1 MPVVNTVY
9 FDPAVGG
16 TGLTVTDDGNS
27 QTGLDND
34 GHRVRFVPALQ
45 NLVYIGAFV
54 KQRAVDVDAAVDE
67 VIAAKNTMK
76 QYVDAAVDEMM
87 DVLDDAVDEVM
98 DVLDDAIAAKNT
110 IEQYVD
116 DAQAIAD
123 DSAASALLAEKWA
136 SQITFPVADTRW
148 SAREYANH
156 AKSIADSMVNNIG
169 LSRVDG
175 GDAMTTVYATTIDGG
190 GAASVFTGAINCG
203 NAI

>member
-16 TGLTVTDDGNS
+16 TGLTVSDDGNN
-27 QTGLDND
+27 QTGLDAD

-67 VIAAKNTMK
+67 VMG
-76 QYVDAAVDEMM
+76 
-87 DVLDDAVDEVM
+87 AVDEVM
-98 DVLDDAIAAKNT
+98 DVLDEAIAAKNT

-136 SQITFPVADTRW
+136 SQLTFPVADTRW
-148 SAREYANH
+148 SAREYANQ
-156 AKSIADSMVNNIG
+156 AKSTADSMVNNIG

-175 GDAMTTVYATTIDGG
+175 GDAMTTIFATTVDGG
-190 GAASVFTGAINCG
+190 SAASVFTGAINCG

>member
-16 TGLTVTDDGNS
+16 TGLTVSDDGHP
-27 QTGLDND
+27 QFGLDAD

-54 KQRAVDVDAAVDE
+54 KQRAVDVD
-67 VIAAKNTMK
+67 T
-76 QYVDAAVDEMM
+76 
-87 DVLDDAVDEVM
+87 AVDEVM

-110 IEQYVD
+110 IEQYID

-123 DSAASALLAEKWA
+123 DSADSALLAEKWA
-136 SQITFPVADTRW
+136 SQLTFPVADTRW
-148 SAREYANH
+148 SAREYANQ
-156 AKSIADSMVNNIG
+156 AKSTADSMVNNIG

-175 GDAMTTVYATTIDGG
+175 GDAMTTVFATTIDGG

>member
-16 TGLTVTDDGNS
+16 TGLTVSDDGNPVS
-27 QTGLDND
+27 GLDAD

-67 VIAAKNTMK
+67 V
-76 QYVDAAVDEMM
+76 M
-87 DVLDDAVDEVM
+87 DVLDE
-98 DVLDDAIAAKNT
+98 AIAAKNT
-110 IEQYVD
+110 IEGYID

-123 DSAASALLAEKWA
+123 DSADSALLAEKWA
-136 SQITFPVADTRW
+136 SQLTFPVADTRW
-148 SAREYANH
+148 SAREYANQ
-156 AKSIADSMVNNIG
+156 AKSTADSMVNNIG

-175 GDAMTTVYATTIDGG
+175 GDAMTTVFATTIDGG

>member
-16 TGLTVTDDGNS
+16 TGLTVSDDGNPQS
-27 QTGLDND
+27 GLDAD

-45 NLVYIGAFV
+45 NLVYIGNFV
-54 KQRAVDVDAAVDE
+54 KQRAVDVDAAVDG
-67 VIAAKNTMK
+67 
-76 QYVDAAVDEMM
+76 
-87 DVLDDAVDEVM
+87 VM

-116 DAQAIAD
+116 DAKAIAD

-136 SQITFPVADTRW
+136 SQLTYPVADTRW

-175 GDAMTTVYATTIDGG
+175 GDSFTSIWSSSIDGG
-190 GAASVFTGAINCG
+190 SSGTVATVNINCG

>member
-16 TGLTVTDDGNS
+16 TGLTVSDDGNP
-27 QTGLDND
+27 QFGLDND

-54 KQRAVDVDAAVDE
+54 KQRAIDVDA
-67 VIAAKNTMK
+67 
-76 QYVDAAVDEMM
+76 
-87 DVLDDAVDEVM
+87 AVDEVM
-98 DVLDDAIAAKNT
+98 DVLDEAIAAKNT
-110 IEQYVD
+110 IEGYID

-123 DSAASALLAEKWA
+123 DSADSALLAEKWA
-136 SQITFPVADTRW
+136 SQLTFPVADTRW
-148 SAREYANH
+148 SAREYANQ
-156 AKSIADSMVNNIG
+156 AKSTADSMVNNIG

-175 GDAMTTVYATTIDGG
+175 GDAMTTVFATTIDGG

>member
-16 TGLTVTDDGNS
+16 TGLTVSDDGNPQS
-27 QTGLDND
+27 GLDAD

-45 NLVYIGAFV
+45 NLVYIGNFV
-54 KQRAVDVDAAVDE
+54 KRRAADVDAAVDG
-67 VIAAKNTMK
+67 
-76 QYVDAAVDEMM
+76 
-87 DVLDDAVDEVM
+87 VM

-116 DAQAIAD
+116 DAKAIAD

-136 SQITFPVADTRW
+136 SQLTYPVADTRW

-175 GDAMTTVYATTIDGG
+175 GDAMTTVYATTIEGG
-190 GAASVFTGAINCG
+190 GASSVFTGAINCG

>member
-16 TGLTVTDDGNS
+16 TGLTVSDDGDPVR
-27 QTGLDND
+27 GLDAD

-54 KQRAVDVDAAVDE
+54 KQRAVDVDA
-67 VIAAKNTMK
+67 
-76 QYVDAAVDEMM
+76 
-87 DVLDDAVDEVM
+87 AVDEVM

-136 SQITFPVADTRW
+136 SQLTFPVADTRW
-148 SAREYANH
+148 SAREYANQ
-156 AKSIADSMVNNIG
+156 AKSTADSMVNNIG

-175 GDAMTTVYATTIDGG
+175 GDAMTTVFATTIDGG

>member
-16 TGLTVTDDGNS
+16 TGLTVSDDGNPQS
-27 QTGLDND
+27 GLDAD

-54 KQRAVDVDAAVDE
+54 KQRAVDVDA
-67 VIAAKNTMK
+67 
-76 QYVDAAVDEMM
+76 
-87 DVLDDAVDEVM
+87 AVDEVM

-136 SQITFPVADTRW
+136 SQLTFPVADTRW
-148 SAREYANH
+148 SAREYANQ
-156 AKSIADSMVNNIG
+156 AKSTADSMVNNIG

-175 GDAMTTVYATTIDGG
+175 GDAMTTVFATTIDGG

>member
-16 TGLTVTDDGNS
+16 TGLTVSDDGNPVS
-27 QTGLDND
+27 GLDAD

-45 NLVYIGAFV
+45 NIVYIGAFV
-54 KQRAVDVDAAVDE
+54 KQR
-67 VIAAKNTMK
+67 
-76 QYVDAAVDEMM
+76 
-87 DVLDDAVDEVM
+87 VDEVM
-98 DVLDDAIAAKNT
+98 GVLDEAIAAKNT
-110 IEQYVD
+110 IEQYV
-116 DAQAIAD
+116 D

-136 SQITFPVADTRW
+136 SQLTFPVADTRW
-148 SAREYANH
+148 SAREYANQ
-156 AKSIADSMVNNIG
+156 AKSTADSMVNNIG

-175 GDAMTTVYATTIDGG
+175 GDAMTTVFATTIDGG

>member
-16 TGLTVTDDGNS
+16 TGLTVSDDGNPQS
-27 QTGLDND
+27 GLDND

-54 KQRAVDVDAAVDE
+54 KQRADDVD
-67 VIAAKNTMK
+67 AAKNTMK
-76 QYVDAAVDEMM
+76 QYVDA
-87 DVLDDAVDEVM
+87 AVDEVM

-148 SAREYANH
+148 SAREYANQ

-175 GDAMTTVYATTIDGG
+175 GDAMTTIYATTIDGG

>member
-16 TGLTVTDDGNS
+16 TGLTVTDDGNK
-27 QTGLDND
+27 QTGLDAD
-34 GHRVRFVPALQ
+34 GHRVRFVPAVQ
-45 NLVYIGAFV
+45 NLVYIGNFV
-54 KQRAVDVDAAVDE
+54 KQRAVDVDA
-67 VIAAKNTMK
+67 
-76 QYVDAAVDEMM
+76 
-87 DVLDDAVDEVM
+87 AVDEVM

-110 IEQYVD
+110 IEQYID

-148 SAREYANH
+148 SAREYANQ

-190 GAASVFTGAINCG
+190 GASSVFTGAINCG

>member
-16 TGLTVTDDGNS
+16 TGLTVSDDGDPLR
-27 QTGLDND
+27 GLDAD

-54 KQRAVDVDAAVDE
+54 KQRAIDVDAAVDE
-67 VIAAKNTMK
+67 VMG
-76 QYVDAAVDEMM
+76 
-87 DVLDDAVDEVM
+87 
-98 DVLDDAIAAKNT
+98 VLDDAIAAKNT

-136 SQITFPVADTRW
+136 SQLTFPVADTRW
-148 SAREYANH
+148 SAREYANQ
-156 AKSIADSMVNNIG
+156 AKSTADSMVNNIG

-175 GDAMTTVYATTIDGG
+175 GDAMTTVFATTIDGG

>member
-16 TGLTVTDDGNS
+16 TGLTVSDDGNK
-27 QTGLDND
+27 QTGLDNN

-54 KQRAVDVDAAVDE
+54 KKRAVDVDA
-67 VIAAKNTMK
+67 
-76 QYVDAAVDEMM
+76 
-87 DVLDDAVDEVM
+87 AVDEVM

-110 IEQYVD
+110 IEQYID
-116 DAQAIAD
+116 DAKAIAD
-123 DSAASALLAEKWA
+123 DSADSALLAEKWA
-136 SQITFPVADTRW
+136 SQLTFPVADTRW
-148 SAREYANH
+148 SAREYANQ
-156 AKSIADSMVNNIG
+156 AKSTADSMVNNIG

-175 GDAMTTVYATTIDGG
+175 GDAMTTVFATTIDGG

>member
-16 TGLTVTDDGNS
+16 TGLTVSDDGNPVS
-27 QTGLDND
+27 GLDAD

-45 NLVYIGAFV
+45 NLVYIGNFV
-54 KQRAVDVDAAVDE
+54 KQRAVDVDA
-67 VIAAKNTMK
+67 
-76 QYVDAAVDEMM
+76 
-87 DVLDDAVDEVM
+87 AVDEVM

-110 IEQYVD
+110 IEGHV
-116 DAQAIAD
+116 D

-136 SQITFPVADTRW
+136 SQLTYPVADTRW
-148 SAREYANH
+148 SAREYANQ

-175 GDAMTTVYATTIDGG
+175 GDSFTSIWSSSIDGG
-190 GAASVFTGAINCG
+190 SSGTVVTVNINCG

>member
-16 TGLTVTDDGNS
+16 TGLTVSDDGHP
-27 QTGLDND
+27 QTGLDKN

-54 KQRAVDVDAAVDE
+54 KKRAVDVDA
-67 VIAAKNTMK
+67 
-76 QYVDAAVDEMM
+76 
-87 DVLDDAVDEVM
+87 AVDEVM

-110 IEQYVD
+110 IEQYID
-116 DAQAIAD
+116 DAKAIAD
-123 DSAASALLAEKWA
+123 DSADSALLAEKWA
-136 SQITFPVADTRW
+136 SQLTFPVADTRW
-148 SAREYANH
+148 SAREYANQ
-156 AKSIADSMVNNIG
+156 AKSTADSMVNNIG

-175 GDAMTTVYATTIDGG
+175 GDAMTTVFATTIDGG

>member
-16 TGLTVTDDGNS
+16 TGLTVTDDGNNL
-27 QTGLDND
+27 TGLDAD

-67 VIAAKNTMK
+67 V
-76 QYVDAAVDEMM
+76 
-87 DVLDDAVDEVM
+87 M

-110 IEQYVD
+110 IEGYID
-116 DAQAIAD
+116 DAKAIAD
-123 DSAASALLAEKWA
+123 DSADSALLAEKWA
-136 SQITFPVADTRW
+136 SQLTFPVADTRW
-148 SAREYANH
+148 SAREYANQ
-156 AKSIADSMVNNIG
+156 AKSTADSMVNNIG

-175 GDAMTTVYATTIDGG
+175 GDAMTTVFATTIDGG

>member
-16 TGLTVTDDGNS
+16 TGLTVSDDGNPVS
-27 QTGLDND
+27 GLDAD

-67 VIAAKNTMK
+67 V
-76 QYVDAAVDEMM
+76 
-87 DVLDDAVDEVM
+87 M

-110 IEQYVD
+110 IEGYID
-116 DAQAIAD
+116 DAKAIAD
-123 DSAASALLAEKWA
+123 DSADSALLAEKWA
-136 SQITFPVADTRW
+136 SQLTFPVADTRW
-148 SAREYANH
+148 SAREYANQ
-156 AKSIADSMVNNIG
+156 AKSTADSMVNNIG

-175 GDAMTTVYATTIDGG
+175 GDAMTTVFATTIDGG

>member
-16 TGLTVTDDGNS
+16 TGLTVSDDGNPVS
-27 QTGLDND
+27 GLDAD

-54 KQRAVDVDAAVDE
+54 KQQAED
-67 VIAAKNTMK
+67 IKSST
-76 QYVDAAVDEMM
+76 
-87 DVLDDAVDEVM
+87 DEVM

-136 SQITFPVADTRW
+136 SQLTFPVADTRW
-148 SAREYANH
+148 SA
-156 AKSIADSMVNNIG
+156 
-169 LSRVDG
+169 
-175 GDAMTTVYATTIDGG
+175 
-190 GAASVFTGAINCG
+190 
-203 NAI
+203 

>member
-16 TGLTVTDDGNS
+16 TGLTVSDDGNN
-27 QTGLDND
+27 QTGLDAD

-54 KQRAVDVDAAVDE
+54 KQRAVDVDA
-67 VIAAKNTMK
+67 
-76 QYVDAAVDEMM
+76 
-87 DVLDDAVDEVM
+87 AVDEVM

-136 SQITFPVADTRW
+136 SQLTFPVADTRW
-148 SAREYANH
+148 SAREYANQ
-156 AKSIADSMVNNIG
+156 AKSTADSMVNNIG

-175 GDAMTTVYATTIDGG
+175 GDAMTTVFATTIDGG

>member
-16 TGLTVTDDGNS
+16 TGLTVSDDGNKQS
-27 QTGLDND
+27 GLDAD
-34 GHRVRFVPALQ
+34 GHRVRFVTALQ
-45 NLVYIGAFV
+45 NLVYIGNFV
-54 KQRAVDVDAAVDE
+54 KQRAVDVDA
-67 VIAAKNTMK
+67 
-76 QYVDAAVDEMM
+76 
-87 DVLDDAVDEVM
+87 AVDEVM

-148 SAREYANH
+148 SAREYANQ

>member
-16 TGLTVTDDGNS
+16 TGLTVSDDGDPIR
-27 QTGLDND
+27 GLDND

-67 VIAAKNTMK
+67 V
-76 QYVDAAVDEMM
+76 
-87 DVLDDAVDEVM
+87 M

-116 DAQAIAD
+116 GAQAIAD

-136 SQITFPVADTRW
+136 SQLTFPVADTRW
-148 SAREYANH
+148 SAREYANQ
-156 AKSIADSMVNNIG
+156 AKSTADSMVNNIG

-175 GDAMTTVYATTIDGG
+175 GDAMTTVFATTIDGG

>member
-16 TGLTVTDDGNS
+16 TGLTVSDDGNPVR
-27 QTGLDND
+27 GLDNN

-54 KQRAVDVDAAVDE
+54 KQRAIDVDAAVDE
-67 VIAAKNTMK
+67 MK
-76 QYVDAAVDEMM
+76 GTVDAAVDEVM
-87 DVLDDAVDEVM
+87 DAVDEVM

-136 SQITFPVADTRW
+136 SQLTFPVADTRW
-148 SAREYANH
+148 SAREYAYQ
-156 AKSIADSMVNNIG
+156 AKSTADSMVNNIG

-175 GDAMTTVYATTIDGG
+175 GDAMTTVFATTIDGG

>member
-16 TGLTVTDDGNS
+16 TGLTVSDDGNS
-27 QTGLDND
+27 ETGLDNN

-67 VIAAKNTMK
+67 VTNVLDKVIAAKNAIEGH
-76 QYVDAAVDEMM
+76 VDGAYGFSD
-87 DVLDDAVDEVM
+87 
-98 DVLDDAIAAKNT
+98 
-110 IEQYVD
+110 
-116 DAQAIAD
+116 
-123 DSAASALLAEKWA
+123 SALLAEKWA
-136 SQITFPVADTRW
+136 SQLTFPVADTRW
-148 SAREYANH
+148 SAREYANQ
-156 AKSIADSMVNNIG
+156 AKSTADSMVNNIG

-175 GDAMTTVYATTIDGG
+175 GDAMTTVFATTIDGG

>member
-16 TGLTVTDDGNS
+16 TGLTVSDDGDPIR
-27 QTGLDND
+27 GLDND

-45 NLVYIGAFV
+45 NLVYIGNFV
-54 KQRAVDVDAAVDE
+54 KQRAVDVDA
-67 VIAAKNTMK
+67 
-76 QYVDAAVDEMM
+76 
-87 DVLDDAVDEVM
+87 AVDEVM

-136 SQITFPVADTRW
+136 SQLTFPVADTRW
-148 SAREYANH
+148 
-156 AKSIADSMVNNIG
+156 
-169 LSRVDG
+169 
-175 GDAMTTVYATTIDGG
+175 
-190 GAASVFTGAINCG
+190 
-203 NAI
+203 

>member
-16 TGLTVTDDGNS
+16 TGLTVSDDGHP
-27 QTGLDND
+27 QTGLDKN

-67 VIAAKNTMK
+67 V
-76 QYVDAAVDEMM
+76 M
-87 DVLDDAVDEVM
+87 DVLDE
-98 DVLDDAIAAKNT
+98 AIAAKNT
-110 IEQYVD
+110 IEGYID
-116 DAQAIAD
+116 DAKAIAD
-123 DSAASALLAEKWA
+123 DSADSALLAEKWA
-136 SQITFPVADTRW
+136 SQLTFPVADTRW
-148 SAREYANH
+148 SAREYANQ
-156 AKSIADSMVNNIG
+156 AKSTADSMVNNIG

-175 GDAMTTVYATTIDGG
+175 GDAMTTVFATTIDGG

>member
-16 TGLTVTDDGNS
+16 TGLTVSDDGDPVR
-27 QTGLDND
+27 GLDNN

-54 KQRAVDVDAAVDE
+54 KKRAVDVDA
-67 VIAAKNTMK
+67 
-76 QYVDAAVDEMM
+76 
-87 DVLDDAVDEVM
+87 AVDEVM

-116 DAQAIAD
+116 DAKAIAD
-123 DSAASALLAEKWA
+123 DSADSALLAEKWA
-136 SQITFPVADTRW
+136 SQLTFPVADTRW
-148 SAREYANH
+148 SAREYANQ
-156 AKSIADSMVNNIG
+156 AKSTADSMVNNIG

-175 GDAMTTVYATTIDGG
+175 GDAMTTVFATTIDGG

>member
-16 TGLTVTDDGNS
+16 TGLTVSDDGDPIR
-27 QTGLDND
+27 GLDND

-45 NLVYIGAFV
+45 NLVYIGNFV
-54 KQRAVDVDAAVDE
+54 KQRAADVDAAVDG
-67 VIAAKNTMK
+67 
-76 QYVDAAVDEMM
+76 
-87 DVLDDAVDEVM
+87 VM

-110 IEQYVD
+110 IEQHV
-116 DAQAIAD
+116 D

-136 SQITFPVADTRW
+136 SQLTFPVADTRW

-175 GDAMTTVYATTIDGG
+175 GDSFTSIWSSSIDGG
-190 GAASVFTGAINCG
+190 SSGTVATVNINCG

>member
-16 TGLTVTDDGNS
+16 TGLTVSDDGNPVS
-27 QTGLDND
+27 GLDAD

-45 NLVYIGAFV
+45 NLVYIGNFV
-54 KQRAVDVDAAVDE
+54 KQRAVDVD
-67 VIAAKNTMK
+67 T
-76 QYVDAAVDEMM
+76 
-87 DVLDDAVDEVM
+87 AVDEVM

-116 DAQAIAD
+116 DAKAIAD

-136 SQITFPVADTRW
+136 SQLTFPVADTRW
-148 SAREYANH
+148 SAREYANQ
-156 AKSIADSMVNNIG
+156 AKSTADSMVNNIG

-175 GDAMTTVYATTIDGG
+175 GDAMTTVFATTIDGG

>member
-16 TGLTVTDDGNS
+16 TGLTVSDDGNPVS
-27 QTGLDND
+27 GLDAD

-45 NLVYIGAFV
+45 NLVYIGNFV
-54 KQRAVDVDAAVDE
+54 KQRAVDVDA
-67 VIAAKNTMK
+67 
-76 QYVDAAVDEMM
+76 
-87 DVLDDAVDEVM
+87 AVDEVM
-98 DVLDDAIAAKNT
+98 DVLDDAIAAKNN
-110 IEQYVD
+110 IEQYV
-116 DAQAIAD
+116 D

-136 SQITFPVADTRW
+136 SQLTFPVADTRW
-148 SAREYANH
+148 SAREYANQ
-156 AKSIADSMVNNIG
+156 AKSTADSMVNNIG

-175 GDAMTTVYATTIDGG
+175 GDAMTTVFATTIDGG

>member
-1 MPVVNTVY
+1 MDV
-9 FDPAVGG
+9 A
-16 TGLTVTDDGNS
+16 DGNS
-27 QTGLDND
+27 QSGLDNN

-67 VIAAKNTMK
+67 V
-76 QYVDAAVDEMM
+76 M
-87 DVLDDAVDEVM
+87 DVLDE
-98 DVLDDAIAAKNT
+98 AIAAKNT
-110 IEQYVD
+110 IEGYID

-123 DSAASALLAEKWA
+123 DSADSALLAEKWA
-136 SQITFPVADTRW
+136 SQLTFPVADTRW
-148 SAREYANH
+148 SAREYANQ
-156 AKSIADSMVNNIG
+156 AKSTADSMVNNIG

-175 GDAMTTVYATTIDGG
+175 GDAMTTVFATTIDGG

>member
-16 TGLTVTDDGNS
+16 TGLTVSDDGNPVS
-27 QTGLDND
+27 GLDAD

-54 KQRAVDVDAAVDE
+54 KQRA
-67 VIAAKNTMK
+67 
-76 QYVDAAVDEMM
+76 
-87 DVLDDAVDEVM
+87 DEVM
-98 DVLDDAIAAKNT
+98 GVLDDAIAAKNT

-136 SQITFPVADTRW
+136 SQLTFPVADTRW
-148 SAREYANH
+148 SAREYANQ
-156 AKSIADSMVNNIG
+156 AKSTADSMVNNIG

-175 GDAMTTVYATTIDGG
+175 GDAMTSVFAATIDGG

>member
-16 TGLTVTDDGNS
+16 TGLTVSDDGNPVS
-27 QTGLDND
+27 GLDAD

-54 KQRAVDVDAAVDE
+54 KQRAIDVDAAVDE
-67 VIAAKNTMK
+67 MK
-76 QYVDAAVDEMM
+76 GTVDAAVDEVMG
-87 DVLDDAVDEVM
+87 AVDEVM

-110 IEQYVD
+110 IEGYID
-116 DAQAIAD
+116 DAKAIAD
-123 DSAASALLAEKWA
+123 DSADSALLAEKWA
-136 SQITFPVADTRW
+136 SQLTFPVADTRW
-148 SAREYANH
+148 SAREYANQ
-156 AKSIADSMVNNIG
+156 AKSTADSMVNNIG

-175 GDAMTTVYATTIDGG
+175 GDAMTTVFATTIDGG

>member
-16 TGLTVTDDGNS
+16 TGLTVSDDGNS
-27 QTGLDND
+27 QSGLDNN

-54 KQRAVDVDAAVDE
+54 KQRAADVD
-67 VIAAKNTMK
+67 T
-76 QYVDAAVDEMM
+76 
-87 DVLDDAVDEVM
+87 AVDEVM
-98 DVLDDAIAAKNT
+98 DVLDEAIAAKNT
-110 IEQYVD
+110 IEGYID

-123 DSAASALLAEKWA
+123 DSADSALLAEKWA
-136 SQITFPVADTRW
+136 SQLTFPVADTRW
-148 SAREYANH
+148 SAREYANQ
-156 AKSIADSMVNNIG
+156 AKSTADSMVNNIG

-175 GDAMTTVYATTIDGG
+175 GDAMTTIFATTVYGG
-190 GAASVFTGAINCG
+190 SAASVFTGAINCG

>member
-16 TGLTVTDDGNS
+16 TGLTVSDDGNPVS
-27 QTGLDND
+27 GLDAD

-45 NLVYIGAFV
+45 NLVYIGNFV

-67 VIAAKNTMK
+67 VIAAKNTME
-76 QYVDAAVDEMM
+76 QYVDA
-87 DVLDDAVDEVM
+87 AVDEVM

-136 SQITFPVADTRW
+136 SQLTFPVADTRW
-148 SAREYANH
+148 SAREYANQ
-156 AKSIADSMVNNIG
+156 AKSTADSMVNNIG

-175 GDAMTTVYATTIDGG
+175 GDAMTTVFATTIDGG

>member
-16 TGLTVTDDGNS
+16 TGLTVSDDGNS

-34 GHRVRFVPALQ
+34 GHRVRFVPAIQ

-67 VIAAKNTMK
+67 V
-76 QYVDAAVDEMM
+76 
-87 DVLDDAVDEVM
+87 M

-110 IEQYVD
+110 IEGYID
-116 DAQAIAD
+116 DAKAIAD
-123 DSAASALLAEKWA
+123 DSADSALLAEKWA
-136 SQITFPVADTRW
+136 SQLTFPVADTRW
-148 SAREYANH
+148 SAREYANQ
-156 AKSIADSMVNNIG
+156 AKSTADSMVNNIG

-175 GDAMTTVYATTIDGG
+175 GDAMTTVFATTIDGG

>member
-16 TGLTVTDDGNS
+16 TGLTVSDDGNPVS
-27 QTGLDND
+27 GLDAD

-54 KQRAVDVDAAVDE
+54 KQRAVDVDA
-67 VIAAKNTMK
+67 
-76 QYVDAAVDEMM
+76 
-87 DVLDDAVDEVM
+87 AVDEVM

-136 SQITFPVADTRW
+136 SQLTFPVADTRW
-148 SAREYANH
+148 SAREYANQ
-156 AKSIADSMVNNIG
+156 AKSTADSMVNNIG

-175 GDAMTTVYATTIDGG
+175 GDAMTTIYATTIDGG